1 METRVKTRVATAVA
15 VAIFM
20 VMGVFSAK
28 AQLLFRDNH
37 LFVGP
42 RPANYT
48 SVASAASPGV
58 YIGAKQGIEYWDGG
72 LNFWTLGQGT
82 SGNYKL
88 FVGDNGNVGVG
99 RKPSTYKLEVNGQV
113 WTSAG
118 LLITSDETK
127 KRNIKSMREQRSVY
141 MNKMK
146 RLNGK
151 MYDKLVESK
160 KDNAAEIAKMVE
172 TGKISAQDAPSAL
185 SELNKVKTDKY
196 IREYGFIAQE
206 VKELFPELVD
216 ENAEGILS
224 INYTGLIPVLVEA
237 IKDLQERVEKLEQS
251 NNHGIS
257 LKRGVSSDYS
267 DNTTRKIVD
276 DSEYLSQNVPNPVD
290 GSTEI
295 SYQLPEG
302 TTQASIVVCS
312 IGGAVVKTMPLNVS
326 EKSGHITLYAAD
338 LAKGINFYR
347 LMVNG
352 AVLSSKKL
360 INP

>member
-1 METRVKTRVATAVA
+1 METKIKTRATIVA
-15 VAIFM
+15 VVFFM
-20 VMGVFSAK
+20 MADIFSAK
-28 AQLLFRDNH
+28 AQLLYKDNH

-42 RPANYT
+42 RPANYN

-58 YIGAKQGIEYWDGG
+58 YIGPKQGIEYWNGG
-72 LNFWTLGQGT
+72 LNFWTPNQG
-82 SGNYKL
+82 SSNNYKL
-88 FVGDNGNVGVG
+88 FVGDNGNVGIG

-127 KRNIKSMREQRSVY
+127 KRNIKNMKKQRSVY
-141 MNKMK
+141 VNKV
-146 RLNGK
+146 RQLNGK
-151 MYDKLVESK
+151 MYDKLVESE

-172 TGKISAQDAPSAL
+172 TGKISPQNASFAL
-185 SELNKVKTDKY
+185 AELNKVKKDKY

-206 VKELFPELVD
+206 VKKLFPELVD
-216 ENAEGILS
+216 ENEEGLLS

-237 IKDLQERVEKLEQS
+237 IKDLQERVEKLEQANS
-251 NNHGIS
+251 GIL

-267 DNTTRKIVD
+267 DNRVGDIID
-276 DSEYLSQNVPNPVD
+276 GNEYLSQNVPNPVD
-290 GSTEI
+290 GSTVI
-295 SYQLPEG
+295 GYQLPEG
-302 TTQASIVVCS
+302 ARQASIVVYS
-312 IGGAVVKTMPLNVS
+312 TGGAVVKKIPLDAS
-326 EKSGHITLYAAD
+326 GKSGNITLHASD

-347 LMVNG
+347 LTVNG